1 MKISQLKE
9 QIRGIIRE
17 RSVKAI
23 QKDYS
28 NVVSDMEKHL
38 ELYKKS
44 KGTPEEKKHIGHLK
58 DLTAK
63 KKKLQSELDLAVA
76 ALYKNAELKVDE
88 AITNPKKTN
97 PSDLAKTVLGWFDF
111 YTDYIDDGGQRRR
124 AIKNNED
131 TLVWFGSHPK
141 DVKEKAYKIML
152 SQSKDKG
159 QIERNFGKHLKESV
173 IKEDTRRV
181 KLLGIDFKVSEM
193 NGRIFFS
200 FVDKKAATIQLR
212 KVGTN
217 KIVNHIQNR
226 LDIAYGKG
234 EFFFKSGDHAEF
246 QNGYLFQRNTS
257 NINLNKIKFES
268 VNEGLYHVGYN
279 KGRGQ
284 GTGVFKDSYSS
295 YKDAKKAVEKLEK
308 ERGGSYNQ
316 IAYYVADKDGKFVRE
331 SVKEVITNPKKTNPS
346 DLAKIVLGWFD
357 FYTDYI
363 DDGGQR
369 RSAIKNN
376 EDTLVWFGSH
386 PKDVKEK
393 AYKIMLSQAKSEKG
407 QIEKTFGKHLK
418 ESELKGY
425 LAADVVDDIV
435 KSIGSKFI
443 SGQIKNAPNRNYI
456 YLKLTDI
463 KFGSGVVKM
472 LKSQFGI
479 NAKIDK
485 TFANIPSVSFASNK
499 VINEAKAPYEVY
511 HKSYTSAIEA
521 AREYAEKKGFE
532 IDNDDAFRKIGVG
545 PRKPSEGKTNSFSI
559 QLSKDGKPQRKQLHI
574 QVYGMKNSYEL
585 NAYIG

>member
-1 MKISQLKE
+1 MKGE
-9 QIRGIIRE
+9 FE
-17 RSVKAI
+17 ESV
-23 QKDYS
+23 
-28 NVVSDMEKHL
+28 N
-38 ELYKKS
+38 
-44 KGTPEEKKHIGHLK
+44 
-58 DLTAK
+58 
-63 KKKLQSELDLAVA
+63 
-76 ALYKNAELKVDE
+76 E

-212 KVGTN
+212 QVGTN

-226 LDIAYGKG
+226 LDIAFGKG
-234 EFFFKSGDHAEF
+234 EFFFKGGDHAEF
-246 QNGYLFQRNTS
+246 QNGYLFQRNPS

-316 IAYYVADKDGKFVRE
+316 IAYYVSDKDGKIVKE
-331 SVKEVITNPKKTNPS
+331 SVNESENFNGYVSSSDGKTFTLYNSDKKKIKDVSFDDLKNKYMKTYLGQKLKDFKDSFDKTTSKGKYFQWWKGKLVNVQLSNIEESVNESTEPEVI
-346 DLAKIVLGWFD
+346 
-357 FYTDYI
+357 
-363 DDGGQR
+363 
-369 RSAIKNN
+369 
-376 EDTLVWFGSH
+376 
-386 PKDVKEK
+386 
-393 AYKIMLSQAKSEKG
+393 SQ
-407 QIEKTFGKHLK
+407 LR
-418 ESELKGY
+418 
-425 LAADVVDDIV
+425 DIV
-435 KSIGSKFI
+435 KKKQYQDVKDTT
-443 SGQIKNAPNRNYI
+443 SGKKMKVDMQTANTVLKI
-456 YLKLTDI
+456 YDGLSNVNKQTM
-463 KFGSGVVKM
+463 VKM
-472 LKSQFGI
+472 GLPKM
-479 NAKIDK
+479 ID
-485 TFANIPSVSFASNK
+485 VSNK
-499 VINEAKAPYEVY
+499 I
-511 HKSYTSAIEA
+511 I
-521 AREYAEKKGFE
+521 
-532 IDNDDAFRKIGVG
+532 
-545 PRKPSEGKTNSFSI
+545 
-559 QLSKDGKPQRKQLHI
+559 SKYR
-574 QVYGMKNSYEL
+574 
-585 NAYIG
+585 

>member
-1 MKISQLKE
+1 MKVSQLKE
-9 QIRGIIRE
+9 QIRRVIRE
-17 RSVKAI
+17 RFISESTYKLGSQKYTSKSLSPTEIHSLAMEYLNTSVNKMYGSSKKMDSLINVANDLARLTGTTQQS
-23 QKDYS
+23 QKERGKPALLLQLLKNNLVDKSEYI
-28 NVVSDMEKHL
+28 K
-38 ELYKKS
+38 LYN
-44 KGTPEEKKHIGHLK
+44 GLK
-58 DLTAK
+58 DKQESVIKTL
-63 KKKLQSELDLAVA
+63 
-76 ALYKNAELKVDE
+76 KNADPASRMVGGAAARQAYKDMKGEFEESVDE

-181 KLLGIDFKVSEM
+181 KLLGIDFKVSEI

-200 FVDKKAATIQLR
+200 FVDKKAAIIQLR

-316 IAYYVADKDGKFVRE
+316 IAYYVADKDGKLVRE
-331 SVKEVITNPKKTNPS
+331 SINESTEPEVIS
-346 DLAKIVLGWFD
+346 RL
-357 FYTDYI
+357 
-363 DDGGQR
+363 R
-369 RSAIKNN
+369 
-376 EDTLVWFGSH
+376 
-386 PKDVKEK
+386 
-393 AYKIMLSQAKSEKG
+393 
-407 QIEKTFGKHLK
+407 
-418 ESELKGY
+418 
-425 LAADVVDDIV
+425 DIV
-435 KSIGSKFI
+435 KNKQYQDVKDPA
-443 SGQIKNAPNRNYI
+443 SGKKMKVDMQTANTVLKI
-456 YLKLTDI
+456 YDGLSNVNKQTM
-463 KFGSGVVKM
+463 VKM
-472 LKSQFGI
+472 GLPKM
-479 NAKIDK
+479 ID
-485 TFANIPSVSFASNK
+485 VSNK
-499 VINEAKAPYEVY
+499 IISKY
-511 HKSYTSAIEA
+511 
-521 AREYAEKKGFE
+521 KK
-532 IDNDDAFRKIGVG
+532 
-545 PRKPSEGKTNSFSI
+545 
-559 QLSKDGKPQRKQLHI
+559 
-574 QVYGMKNSYEL
+574 
-585 NAYIG
+585 

>member
-1 MKISQLKE
+1 MKVSRLKE

-44 KGTPEEKKHIGHLK
+44 KGTPAEKKHIGHLK

-76 ALYKNAELKVDE
+76 NLYKNAELKVDE

-111 YTDYIDDGGQRRR
+111 ATDYIDDGGQRRR
-124 AIKNNED
+124 AIKSND
-131 TLVWFGSHPK
+131 DVLVWFGSHPK
-141 DVKEKAYKIML
+141 DVKEKSYKIML

-308 ERGGSYNQ
+308 ERGGSYNT
-316 IAYYVADKDGKFVRE
+316 IAYYVSDKDGKFVRE
-331 SVKEVITNPKKTNPS
+331 SVNESTEPEVI
-346 DLAKIVLGWFD
+346 
-357 FYTDYI
+357 
-363 DDGGQR
+363 
-369 RSAIKNN
+369 
-376 EDTLVWFGSH
+376 
-386 PKDVKEK
+386 
-393 AYKIMLSQAKSEKG
+393 SQ
-407 QIEKTFGKHLK
+407 LR
-418 ESELKGY
+418 
-425 LAADVVDDIV
+425 DIV
-435 KSIGSKFI
+435 KKKQYQDVKDPS
-443 SGQIKNAPNRNYI
+443 SGKKMKVDMQTANTVLKI
-456 YLKLTDI
+456 YDGLSNVNKQTM
-463 KFGSGVVKM
+463 VKM
-472 LKSQFGI
+472 GLPKM
-479 NAKIDK
+479 ID
-485 TFANIPSVSFASNK
+485 VSNK
-499 VINEAKAPYEVY
+499 I
-511 HKSYTSAIEA
+511 I
-521 AREYAEKKGFE
+521 
-532 IDNDDAFRKIGVG
+532 
-545 PRKPSEGKTNSFSI
+545 
-559 QLSKDGKPQRKQLHI
+559 SKYR
-574 QVYGMKNSYEL
+574 
-585 NAYIG
+585 

>member
-1 MKISQLKE
+1 LD
-9 QIRGIIRE
+9 
-17 RSVKAI
+17 
-23 QKDYS
+23 KDA
-28 NVVSDMEKHL
+28 EL
-38 ELYKKS
+38 ELEIK
-44 KGTPEEKKHIGHLK
+44 
-58 DLTAK
+58 
-63 KKKLQSELDLAVA
+63 
-76 ALYKNAELKVDE
+76 E

-268 VNEGLYHVGYN
+268 VNEGLYHIGYN

-308 ERGGSYNQ
+308 ERGGSYNT
-316 IAYYVADKDGKFVRE
+316 IAYYVADKDGKLVRE
-331 SVKEVITNPKKTNPS
+331 SVIKEDIKKDIDKFIDKLNKQFPDQEYTISSGGGKYVRINHKNRKFGGGESAWGFISLVDNPTKGFKKG
-346 DLAKIVLGWFD
+346 DLLKAAGYNTPAKHARGNILNGD
-357 FYTDYI
+357 
-363 DDGGQR
+363 
-369 RSAIKNN
+369 
-376 EDTLVWFGSH
+376 
-386 PKDVKEK
+386 
-393 AYKIMLSQAKSEKG
+393 AKYDKYSP
-407 QIEKTFGKHLK
+407 TYLK
-418 ESELKGY
+418 EEINESTEPQ
-425 LAADVVDDIV
+425 VISQMRDIV
-435 KSIGSKFI
+435 KKK
-443 SGQIKNAPNRNYI
+443 QYQ
-456 YLKLTDI
+456 DI
-463 KFGSGVVKM
+463 KDPSSGKKMKVDMQTANTVLKIYDGLSNVNKQTMVKM
-472 LKSQFGI
+472 GLPKMI
-479 NAKIDK
+479 E
-485 TFANIPSVSFASNK
+485 VSFKIINK
-499 VINEAKAPYEVY
+499 Y
-511 HKSYTSAIEA
+511 
-521 AREYAEKKGFE
+521 KK
-532 IDNDDAFRKIGVG
+532 
-545 PRKPSEGKTNSFSI
+545 
-559 QLSKDGKPQRKQLHI
+559 
-574 QVYGMKNSYEL
+574 
-585 NAYIG
+585 

>member
-1 MKISQLKE
+1 MKVSRLKE

-212 KVGTN
+212 QVGTN
-217 KIVNHIQNR
+217 KIVNHIQKR
-226 LDIAYGKG
+226 LDIAFGKG

-295 YKDAKKAVEKLEK
+295 YKDAKKEVEKLEK
-308 ERGGSYNQ
+308 ERGGSYNT
-316 IAYYVADKDGKFVRE
+316 IAYYVSDKDGKIVKE
-331 SVKEVITNPKKTNPS
+331 SVNESENFNGYVSSTDGKTFTLYNSDKKKIKDVSFDDLKNKYMKTYSSLKDFRDGFNKTTSKGKYFQYWKGKLVNVKLSNIDESINETTEPEVI
-346 DLAKIVLGWFD
+346 
-357 FYTDYI
+357 
-363 DDGGQR
+363 
-369 RSAIKNN
+369 
-376 EDTLVWFGSH
+376 
-386 PKDVKEK
+386 
-393 AYKIMLSQAKSEKG
+393 SQ
-407 QIEKTFGKHLK
+407 LK
-418 ESELKGY
+418 
-425 LAADVVDDIV
+425 DIV
-435 KSIGSKFI
+435 KNKQYKMIKDPKTGKSLGVDMQTANAVL
-443 SGQIKNAPNRNYI
+443 QIYNGLSNVNKDNM
-456 YLKLTDI
+456 
-463 KFGSGVVKM
+463 VKM
-472 LKSQFGI
+472 GLPKMI
-479 NAKIDK
+479 E
-485 TFANIPSVSFASNK
+485 VSFKIINK
-499 VINEAKAPYEVY
+499 Y
-511 HKSYTSAIEA
+511 
-521 AREYAEKKGFE
+521 KK
-532 IDNDDAFRKIGVG
+532 
-545 PRKPSEGKTNSFSI
+545 
-559 QLSKDGKPQRKQLHI
+559 
-574 QVYGMKNSYEL
+574 
-585 NAYIG
+585 

>member
-1 MKISQLKE
+1 MKVSQLKE

-38 ELYKKS
+38 DLYKKS

-97 PSDLAKTVLGWFDF
+97 PNDLAKTVLGWFDF

-141 DVKEKAYKIML
+141 DVKDKAYKIML

-308 ERGGSYNQ
+308 ERGGSYNT
-316 IAYYVADKDGKFVRE
+316 IAYYVSDKDGKLVRE
-331 SVKEVITNPKKTNPS
+331 SVNESENFNGYVSSSDGKTFTLYNSDKK
-346 DLAKIVLGWFD
+346 KI
-357 FYTDYI
+357 
-363 DDGGQR
+363 
-369 RSAIKNN
+369 
-376 EDTLVWFGSH
+376 
-386 PKDVKEK
+386 KDVSFDDLKNK
-393 AYKIMLSQAKSEKG
+393 YMKTYLGQKLKDFKDNFDKTTSKGKYFQWWKGKLVNVKLSN
-407 QIEKTFGKHLK
+407 ID
-418 ESELKGY
+418 ESVNESTEP
-425 LAADVVDDIV
+425 DVISQLRDIV
-435 KSIGSKFI
+435 KKKQYQDVKDPS
-443 SGQIKNAPNRNYI
+443 SGKKMKVDMQTANTVLKI
-456 YLKLTDI
+456 YDGLSNVNKQTM
-463 KFGSGVVKM
+463 VKM
-472 LKSQFGI
+472 GLPKM
-479 NAKIDK
+479 ID
-485 TFANIPSVSFASNK
+485 VSNK
-499 VINEAKAPYEVY
+499 I
-511 HKSYTSAIEA
+511 I
-521 AREYAEKKGFE
+521 
-532 IDNDDAFRKIGVG
+532 
-545 PRKPSEGKTNSFSI
+545 
-559 QLSKDGKPQRKQLHI
+559 SKYR
-574 QVYGMKNSYEL
+574 
-585 NAYIG
+585 

>member
-1 MKISQLKE
+1 MKISRLKE

-17 RSVKAI
+17 RSIKAI

-63 KKKLQSELDLAVA
+63 KKKLQAELDLAVA

-131 TLVWFGSHPK
+131 TLMWFGSHPK

-212 KVGTN
+212 QVGTN

-226 LDIAYGKG
+226 LDIAFGKG

-316 IAYYVADKDGKFVRE
+316 IAYYVADKDGKFVKE
-331 SVKEVITNPKKTNPS
+331 SVNESTEPEVI
-346 DLAKIVLGWFD
+346 
-357 FYTDYI
+357 
-363 DDGGQR
+363 
-369 RSAIKNN
+369 
-376 EDTLVWFGSH
+376 
-386 PKDVKEK
+386 
-393 AYKIMLSQAKSEKG
+393 SQ
-407 QIEKTFGKHLK
+407 LR
-418 ESELKGY
+418 
-425 LAADVVDDIV
+425 DIV
-435 KSIGSKFI
+435 KTKQYQDVKDPA
-443 SGQIKNAPNRNYI
+443 SGKKMKVDMQTANTVLKI
-456 YLKLTDI
+456 YDGLSNVNKQ
-463 KFGSGVVKM
+463 SMAKM
-472 LKSQFGI
+472 GLPKM
-479 NAKIDK
+479 ID
-485 TFANIPSVSFASNK
+485 VSNK
-499 VINEAKAPYEVY
+499 IINKY
-511 HKSYTSAIEA
+511 
-521 AREYAEKKGFE
+521 KK
-532 IDNDDAFRKIGVG
+532 
-545 PRKPSEGKTNSFSI
+545 
-559 QLSKDGKPQRKQLHI
+559 
-574 QVYGMKNSYEL
+574 
-585 NAYIG
+585 

>member
-1 MKISQLKE
+1 MY
-9 QIRGIIRE
+9 RE
-17 RSVKAI
+17 LIKKQESVIKT
-23 QKDYS
+23 
-28 NVVSDMEKHL
+28 L
-38 ELYKKS
+38 
-44 KGTPEEKKHIGHLK
+44 
-58 DLTAK
+58 
-63 KKKLQSELDLAVA
+63 
-76 ALYKNAELKVDE
+76 KNADPASRMVGGAAARQAYKDMKGEFEESVDE

-131 TLVWFGSHPK
+131 TLAWFGSHPK

-308 ERGGSYNQ
+308 ERGGSYNT
-316 IAYYVADKDGKFVRE
+316 IAYYVSDKDGKFVRE
-331 SVKEVITNPKKTNPS
+331 SVNESTEPEVI
-346 DLAKIVLGWFD
+346 
-357 FYTDYI
+357 
-363 DDGGQR
+363 
-369 RSAIKNN
+369 
-376 EDTLVWFGSH
+376 
-386 PKDVKEK
+386 
-393 AYKIMLSQAKSEKG
+393 SQ
-407 QIEKTFGKHLK
+407 LR
-418 ESELKGY
+418 
-425 LAADVVDDIV
+425 DIV
-435 KSIGSKFI
+435 KTKQYQDVKDPS
-443 SGQIKNAPNRNYI
+443 SGKKMKVDMQTANTVLKI
-456 YLKLTDI
+456 YDGLSNVNKQTM
-463 KFGSGVVKM
+463 VKM
-472 LKSQFGI
+472 GLPKM
-479 NAKIDK
+479 ID
-485 TFANIPSVSFASNK
+485 VSNK
-499 VINEAKAPYEVY
+499 I
-511 HKSYTSAIEA
+511 I
-521 AREYAEKKGFE
+521 
-532 IDNDDAFRKIGVG
+532 
-545 PRKPSEGKTNSFSI
+545 
-559 QLSKDGKPQRKQLHI
+559 SKYR
-574 QVYGMKNSYEL
+574 
-585 NAYIG
+585 

>member
-1 MKISQLKE
+1 MKISRLKE

-17 RSVKAI
+17 RSIKAI

-76 ALYKNAELKVDE
+76 NLYKNAELKVDE

-97 PSDLAKTVLGWFDF
+97 PSELAKTVLGWFDF

-212 KVGTN
+212 QVGTN

-246 QNGYLFQRNTS
+246 QNGYLFQRNPS

-308 ERGGSYNQ
+308 ERGGSYNMV
-316 IAYYVADKDGKFVRE
+316 AYYVSDKDGKFVRE
-331 SVKEVITNPKKTNPS
+331 SV
-346 DLAKIVLGWFD
+346 
-357 FYTDYI
+357 
-363 DDGGQR
+363 
-369 RSAIKNN
+369 
-376 EDTLVWFGSH
+376 
-386 PKDVKEK
+386 
-393 AYKIMLSQAKSEKG
+393 
-407 QIEKTFGKHLK
+407 
-418 ESELKGY
+418 
-425 LAADVVDDIV
+425 
-435 KSIGSKFI
+435 
-443 SGQIKNAPNRNYI
+443 
-456 YLKLTDI
+456 
-463 KFGSGVVKM
+463 
-472 LKSQFGI
+472 
-479 NAKIDK
+479 
-485 TFANIPSVSFASNK
+485 
-499 VINEAKAPYEVY
+499 NEAKSDYPVY
-511 HKSYTSAIEA
+511 HYTYTSAIQS
-521 AREYAEKKGFE
+521 ARDYAEKKGYE
-532 IDNDDAFRKIGVG
+532 IDDEDAFRKIGMG
-545 PRKPSEGKTNSFSI
+545 PRKPSDGKTNRFSI
-559 QLSKDGKPQRKQLHI
+559 ELTKNGKPQKKMLHI
-574 QVYGMKNSYEL
+574 QVYGMGTYKRAQNGSKTRSLYGGQNEYEL
-585 NAYIG
+585 NCYIN